1 MIDALEKEVDMLSR
15 HLEVL
20 RLVVEY
26 EPIGIV
32 RLSNETGYPH
42 SKVRYSLR
50 VLEEEGLV
58 EPSSQGAITTGRTAA
73 FLDDLDDQLDGFAD
87 RLEPIAGDGH
97 SGSRDA
103 TGSAADRRSENIQG
117 SDGDSERDGD
127 RSNETR
133 VFRPGDET

>member
-20 RLVVEY
+20 RLVVEH

-32 RLSNETGYPH
+32 RLSDETGYPH

-58 EPSSQGAITTGRTAA
+58 EPSSQGATTTDRTAA
-73 FLDDLDDQLDGFAD
+73 FLKDLDDQLDDFAD

-97 SGSRDA
+97 SETENGIDSGGTRGSGGGPEEGRG
-103 TGSAADRRSENIQG
+103 T
-117 SDGDSERDGD
+117 
-127 RSNETR
+127 SNETR
-133 VFRPGDET
+133 VYRPDDRT